1 MQPVGC
7 IPKGRV
13 YEKVLYHI
21 CDDINITDNFEQTLS
36 LRLKKD

>member
-1 MQPVGC
+1 M
-7 IPKGRV
+7 K
-13 YEKVLYHI
+13 KFYHI